1 MNDSMETSM
10 VYSKHEENLENE
22 EDPNVKSDN
31 EKCESP
37 SQKSGIEPSKP
48 RRRGRR
54 GKRRKQRKD
63 SSAVCENEAH
73 GEHEAGESNDWKS
86 DEDLDSKL
94 GSYMDTV
101 MVRPINVP
109 KAPENY
115 NTFIMDE
122 HDECHLYMS
131 FETPNPYMANTE
143 ELRDQNCAITEP
155 FEDAAYIDID
165 YEYESPQDFDNVAYY
180 DKEFEESYKN
190 NRFDELVRLSREELI
205 AGIQDLER
213 RLRELSEDLVRENP
227 SPVLE
232 KLQAELLELQEKHLE
247 LKECNARLTA
257 LVMDSETGSAPGES
271 PANSQTLTDGFSPQ
285 SDLVSPSHTIE
296 SKCELVLSEQSPR
309 KGWSPYSPA
318 DDRRSQGDMPYIEDD
333 SVLFSRTSDVLKVD
347 STDVNV
353 NTESVL
359 SAKDGECWLSPTS
372 DFTLKTSDIKVEN
385 SLNSSEEGES
395 QNLKHLS
402 ESGYDVDKKTFK
414 SDLVHNPKLSPK
426 EMSNN
431 MSTLEE
437 LNSVTV

>member
-1 MNDSMETSM
+1 PT
-10 VYSKHEENLENE
+10 
-22 EDPNVKSDN
+22 
-31 EKCESP
+31 
-37 SQKSGIEPSKP
+37 QKSEVEHSKP

-63 SSAVCENEAH
+63 SSATCENETH
-73 GEHEAGESNDWKS
+73 EEHEAGESNDWKS
-86 DEDLDSKL
+86 DEDLEDSKL
-94 GSYMDTV
+94 GGYMDTV

-131 FETPNPYMANTE
+131 FETPNPYVTNKE
-143 ELRDQNCAITEP
+143 ELRDQNCAITDP

-190 NRFDELVRLSREELI
+190 NRFDELVRLSREDLI
-205 AGIQDLER
+205 AGIQALER
-213 RLRELSEDLVRENP
+213 RLRDLSEELVRENP

-232 KLQAELLELQEKHLE
+232 KLQAELLELQEKHLD
-247 LKECNARLTA
+247 LKECNSKLNQ
-257 LVMDSETGSAPGES
+257 LVADSEAGSAPGES

-309 KGWSPYSPA
+309 KGWSPYSPV
-318 DDRRSQGDMPYIEDD
+318 DDRRSRGETPDIEDD
-333 SVLFSRTSDVLKVD
+333 SVLFSKTSDVLKVD
-347 STDVNV
+347 SADVNA

-359 SAKDGECWLSPTS
+359 SAKDGECCLSQ
-372 DFTLKTSDIKVEN
+372 TSDIKVEN
-385 SLNSSEEGES
+385 SLNSSSEDGES
-395 QNLKHLS
+395 QNLNQHL
-402 ESGYDVDKKTFK
+402 ESGYEVDQTTFK
-414 SDLVHNPKLSPK
+414 SDLVRSPKRSPK
-426 EMSNN
+426 EVPNN

-437 LNSVTV
+437 LNSVAV